1 LHLLRTLNPKFDVL
15 AQTNPHVIV
24 GLNGVALGGH
34 SPSPLKESRP
44 EILGRV
50 PWRGA

>member
-1 LHLLRTLNPKFDVL
+1 MTSKMGCTCLGFEILSLMYF

-34 SPSPLKESRP
+34 P
-44 EILGRV
+44 E
-50 PWRGA
+50 